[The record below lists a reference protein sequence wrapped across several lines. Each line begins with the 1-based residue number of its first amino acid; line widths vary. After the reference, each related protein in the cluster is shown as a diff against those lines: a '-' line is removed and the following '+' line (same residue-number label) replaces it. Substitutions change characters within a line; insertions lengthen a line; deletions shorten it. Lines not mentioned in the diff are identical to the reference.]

1 MTRRPAAPPALL
13 RSFGAA
19 AEVGR
24 LLREARQA
32 RGEDLYDVADYL
44 RIKPAYLLALEEG
57 NFRALPGQVY
67 AVGFLRTYGDYLG
80 LDGTDL
86 VERARRERAL
96 ATAPEHAPPPP
107 LARVRTSRGGIGLI
121 AASIAL
127 VAVVYTGWFAFVRRD
142 TTVLDAVAALPATA
156 ESLIAGWRDGPRVEV
171 PAPAAVLAGS
181 PASGDST
188 PPTALDATA
197 AEVDDSAPSVR
208 ADLPAIPLIE
218 PVTELA
224 PELRAPAPMLAD
236 TAPGEASAGE
246 LLASLVEAPTGAAL
260 AAAPGSSIAVVATE
274 SSWVQV
280 RSADRSYLKTRMLEP
295 GERLDLPDR
304 TDLALWTGNAGGIR
318 IVVDGSSYGPIGE
331 SGKVVKN
338 VPIDPAELA
347 KLARN

>member
-1 MTRRPAAPPALL
+1 M
-13 RSFGAA
+13 
-19 AEVGR
+19 
-24 LLREARQA
+24 LREARQG

-44 RIKPAYLLALEEG
+44 RIKPAYLLALEDG
-57 NFRALPGQVY
+57 DFAALPGQVY

-80 LDGTDL
+80 LDGSHL

-96 ATAPEHAPPPP
+96 TAAPVQPPPPP

-127 VAVVYTGWFAFVRRD
+127 VALVYTGWFAFVRRD
-142 TTVLDAVAALPATA
+142 TTVLDAMAALPRTA
-156 ESLIAGWRDGPRVEV
+156 ESLLAGWRGGAPVEPRS
-171 PAPAAVLAGS
+171 PAPVVAELPTGGGS
-181 PASGDST
+181 I
-188 PPTALDATA
+188 PPQSTALGATA
-197 AEVDDSAPSVR
+197 AEVGEPAPLRR
-208 ADLPAIPLIE
+208 AGLPEIPMIE
-218 PVTELA
+218 PVAELA
-224 PELRAPAPMLAD
+224 PELRGAAWVVAD
-236 TAPGEASAGE
+236 TAAGEASAGE
-246 LLASLVEAPTGAAL
+246 LLASLVEGPAGAAL
-260 AAAPGSSIAVVATE
+260 AAPSGSSIAVVATE